1 MKQKQNNITNNI
13 TNNNNITCNI
23 QIVAFGNEDLDKIPD
38 AKIKSFINR
47 GFMSVVQMVE
57 YVNCN
62 KDIPENNNI
71 YVSNKRDNTI
81 MVFNGEKWMME
92 EKNNTLDTILNKK
105 GDFLEKKYIEYN
117 GKLSSVTISKFEQ
130 FKKGRYND
138 EQMDFM
144 KGRLNKVLYNNR
156 DLATKNLKY
165 YIIIEV

>member
-1 MKQKQNNITNNI
+1 
-13 TNNNNITCNI
+13 
-23 QIVAFGNEDLDKIPD
+23 
-38 AKIKSFINR
+38 
-47 GFMSVVQMVE
+47 MSVVQMVE

-71 YVSNKRDNTI
+71 YISNKRDNTI
-81 MVFNGEKWMME
+81 MVYNGNKWMME
-92 EKNNTLDTILNKK
+92 NKNNTLDTILNKK

-130 FKKGRYND
+130 FEQFKKGRYND

-156 DLATKNLKY
+156 DLATKK
-165 YIIIEV
+165 